1 MITAVKGN
9 SKIVC
14 TLGTFEEQ
22 LKPLG
27 YRLASEDKG
36 ATKKVAPLLKNKEEK
51 SKTLFDNQEEE
62 NLNEKFG
69 LLKKE
74 EKTSTSKKGK

>member
-1 MITAVKGN
+1 MITVVKGD
-9 SKIVC
+9 SKLTV
-14 TLGTFEEQ
+14 TMGTFEEQ

-27 YRLASEDKG
+27 YRIASEDKG
-36 ATKKVAPLLKNKEEK
+36 ATKKVAPLLKDKEEK
-51 SKTLFDNQEEE
+51 TSILFDNQEEE

-69 LLKKE
+69 LTNKE